1 MDRPDTAT
9 TIKEELPPEI
19 VLKGGSPLEFPEGG
33 FAGWAT
39 VAGA

>member
-1 MDRPDTAT
+1 MMDRPDTAT
-9 TIKEELPPEI
+9 TVKEEMQPES
-19 VLKGGSPLEFPEGG
+19 VLTISTSEFPEGG